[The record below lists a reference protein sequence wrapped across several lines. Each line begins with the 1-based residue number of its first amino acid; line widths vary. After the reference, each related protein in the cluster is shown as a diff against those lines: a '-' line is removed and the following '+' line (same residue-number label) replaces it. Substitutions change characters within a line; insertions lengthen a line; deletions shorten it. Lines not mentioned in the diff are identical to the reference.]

1 MGGSEQL
8 CGVAQLLGLLVC
20 GVREFRILILFGNVG
35 KHFVSEGGR
44 EANADVVL
52 KRRDRLPAMFA
63 RAASG
68 RKANR
73 VMKRAG

>member
-1 MGGSEQL
+1 
-8 CGVAQLLGLLVC
+8 
-20 GVREFRILILFGNVG
+20 VREFRILILFGNVG

-73 VMKRAG
+73 VMKRAA